1 MHTGKGH
8 LILRD
13 GRSLPLTFQFGSSFD
28 KTRAGYLLRDTSQL
42 APALLH
48 DRLRIECDDGTGIV
62 VAVMHS
68 SDRYLAVTGRV
79 EMPAAA

>member
-1 MHTGKGH
+1 MLAGKGN

-13 GRSLPLTFQFGSSFD
+13 GRRIAVSYQFGSNYD
-28 KTRAGYLLRDTSQL
+28 DTRAGYLLCNTSDV

-48 DRLRIECDDGTGIV
+48 DRLRVLCEDGTNV
-62 VAVMHS
+62 LVAVMHS

-79 EMPAAA
+79 CLAA